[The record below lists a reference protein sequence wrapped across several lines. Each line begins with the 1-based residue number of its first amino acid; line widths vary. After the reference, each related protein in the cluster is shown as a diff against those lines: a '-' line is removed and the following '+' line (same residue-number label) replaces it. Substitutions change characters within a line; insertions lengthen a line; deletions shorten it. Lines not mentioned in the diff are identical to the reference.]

1 MKIVDSTVWV
11 DYFNAIIDQ
20 RTDTTEKFINE
31 NQIIMLPVI
40 IQEVLQGIKNQK
52 LFLLVKYVFLS
63 QQFIPYN
70 HIEMAIAAA
79 SLYRILKSKGTT
91 IRKPNDCLIAAIC
104 IPYKIELLHNDKDL
118 IYCKT

>member
-1 MKIVDSTVWV
+1 MV
-11 DYFNAIIDQ
+11 DYFNVIIDQ
-20 RTDTTEKFINE
+20 RTDTTERLINE

-91 IRKPNDCLIAAIC
+91 IRKPNDCLISAIC